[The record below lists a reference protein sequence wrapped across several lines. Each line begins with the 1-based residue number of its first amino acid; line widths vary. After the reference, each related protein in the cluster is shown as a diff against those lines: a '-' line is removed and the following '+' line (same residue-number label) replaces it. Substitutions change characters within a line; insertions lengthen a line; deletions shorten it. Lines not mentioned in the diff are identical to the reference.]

1 MAEATQAPQPTLE
14 QTLNRTDLG
23 HTIFEHRKTFFGILI
38 AVLVGALGFVFW
50 KQSQKNAALETSVKV
65 FEFQS
70 GTWAD
75 AKAGKTQPAELVKA
89 FEALNTKVQAAPVM
103 LPVVLEMSK
112 FLYEKGNYAEADSIL
127 SKVTPETKHPV
138 SSFFVS
144 MQRAVVLEKL
154 GKLDEAIAVMEPL
167 AQNKEVVMP
176 AKVSVELGRLYLAK
190 GDKGKAQTQFDY
202 VLNTFPNDEQAKL
215 AKLYLSQMSK

>member
-23 HTIFEHRKTFFGILI
+23 HTIFEHRKTFLGILI
-38 AVLVGALGFVFW
+38 AVLVGALGFIFW
-50 KQSQKNAALETSVKV
+50 KQFHKSAALETSVKV

-70 GTWAD
+70 GTWAS
-75 AKAGKTQPAELVKA
+75 AKAGKIQPAELVKA
-89 FEALNTKVQAAPVM
+89 FETLDIKVQAAPVM

-112 FLYEKGNYAEADSIL
+112 FLFEKGNYAEADAIL
-127 SKVTPETKHPV
+127 AKVTPETKHPV

-176 AKVSVELGRLYLAK
+176 AKVSVELGRLYLTK
-190 GDKGKAQTQFDY
+190 GEKGKAQTQFDY

>member
-1 MAEATQAPQPTLE
+1 MAEATQAQQPTLE

-38 AVLVGALGFVFW
+38 AVLVGALGFVFY
-50 KQSQKNAALETSVKV
+50 KQSQKSAALETSVKV

-70 GTWAD
+70 GTWAN
-75 AKAGKTQPAELVKA
+75 AKTGKTTPAELVTA
-89 FEALNTKVQAAPVM
+89 FEGLDAKVQAAPVM

-112 FLYEKGNYAEADSIL
+112 FLYEKGNFAEADAIL
-127 SKVTPETKHPV
+127 AKVTPATKHPV

>member
-1 MAEATQAPQPTLE
+1 MAEATQAQQPTLE

-38 AVLVGALGFVFW
+38 AVLVGALGFVFY
-50 KQSQKNAALETSVKV
+50 KQSQKSAALETSVKV

-70 GTWAD
+70 GTWAN
-75 AKAGKTQPAELVKA
+75 AKTGKTTPAELVTA
-89 FEALNTKVQAAPVM
+89 FEGLDAKVQAAPVM

-112 FLYEKGNYAEADSIL
+112 FLYEKGNYAEADAIL
-127 SKVTPETKHPV
+127 AKVTPATKHPV